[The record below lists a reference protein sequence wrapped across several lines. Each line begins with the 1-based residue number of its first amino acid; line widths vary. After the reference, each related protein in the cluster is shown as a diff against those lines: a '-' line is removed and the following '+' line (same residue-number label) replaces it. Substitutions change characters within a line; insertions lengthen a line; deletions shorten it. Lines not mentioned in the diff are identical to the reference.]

1 MAPVLSI
8 RMLRPAKAVTRS
20 LFRMLAVPEVL
31 DPNTPLMKTPSVEP
45 DDVMFTVEAVKGGV
59 VIELDAVEGLE
70 LPREFIATTVKVYVV
85 LAESPVTEIVP
96 ELAPRSVPDAPDGLE
111 VTEYDVIAAPPL
123 LTGAVKE
130 TVAVVWLVEVAV
142 RLVGA
147 PGVVLGVAVAVAA
160 EPAPIELLG
169 VTVNVY

>member
-1 MAPVLSI
+1 
-8 RMLRPAKAVTRS
+8 
-20 LFRMLAVPEVL
+20 
-31 DPNTPLMKTPSVEP
+31 
-45 DDVMFTVEAVKGGV
+45 
-59 VIELDAVEGLE
+59 
-70 LPREFIATTVKVYVV
+70 
-85 LAESPVTEIVP
+85 VTEIVP

-160 EPAPIELLG
+160 VPVPISLLG